1 MFIADVNCSDE
12 EDLCS
17 QNGVGGY
24 PTIKV
29 WKDGNV
35 EDYQGGRDFEG
46 LLEYV
51 TENLATLCDVSKPDS
66 CSEKAQKYI
75 TKWQAKDV
83 ADVEKEAA
91 RLEGMAGSSMT
102 PDLKK
107 WLRERMQVLRQ
118 LKKE

>member
-1 MFIADVNCSDE
+1 M
-12 EDLCS
+12 CS

-29 WKDGNV
+29 WKDGKV
-35 EDYQGGRDFEG
+35 EDYNGSRDFDG
-46 LLEYV
+46 LMDYV
-51 TENLATLCDVSKPDS
+51 NENLATLCDVEKPDT

-75 TKWQAKDV
+75 TKWKAKEA

-91 RLEGMAGSSMT
+91 RLEGMMGSSMA

-107 WLRERMQVLRQ
+107 WLRERRQVLRQ
-118 LKKE
+118 LK